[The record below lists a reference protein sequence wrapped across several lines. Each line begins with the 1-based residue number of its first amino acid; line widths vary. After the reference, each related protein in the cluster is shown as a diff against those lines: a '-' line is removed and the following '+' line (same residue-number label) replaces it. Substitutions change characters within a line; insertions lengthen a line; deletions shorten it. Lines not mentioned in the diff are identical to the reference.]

1 MEEYSQIEIGKKIR
15 DMRLNKNISINK
27 VSKITGLTPSFISQ
41 FERGLTNA
49 SIDSIIKLVDA
60 IDVKLTM
67 LFSEN
72 VNQESQSNKPVII
85 RKSERPSLSSGSTNS
100 MLEYLLTHP
109 DSNLEVYLSK
119 LNPGSSSS
127 SKYSNNGVEEF
138 LLILEGKLEI
148 EVENVNYVLNE
159 GDTITI
165 NCSLSKSWEN
175 SSDSV
180 TTILWIYYRE

>member
-1 MEEYSQIEIGKKIR
+1 MEEYSQVEIGKKIR

-41 FERGLTNA
+41 FERGLTSA
-49 SIDSIIKLVDA
+49 SIDSIIKLADA

-67 LFSEN
+67 LFSDN
-72 VNQESQSNKPVII
+72 VNQESQSKNPVII
-85 RKSERPSLSSGSTNS
+85 RKSERPSLSSGSTNN

-109 DSNLEVYLSK
+109 DSKLEVYLSK
-119 LNPGSSSS
+119 LNPGASTS
-127 SKYSNNGVEEF
+127 SKFSNNGVDEF

-148 EVENVNYVLNE
+148 EVENVNYVLSE
-159 GDTITI
+159 GDTMTMDG
-165 NCSLSKSWEN
+165 SLSKSWEN

-180 TTILWIYYRE
+180 TTILWIYNRA